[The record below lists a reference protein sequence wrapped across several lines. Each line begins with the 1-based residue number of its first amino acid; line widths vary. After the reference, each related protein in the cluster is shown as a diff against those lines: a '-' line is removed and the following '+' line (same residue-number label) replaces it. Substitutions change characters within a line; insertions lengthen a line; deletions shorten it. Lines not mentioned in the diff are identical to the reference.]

1 MEIDLRTQHDNFVKM
16 NFEEKR
22 NFVASLLEEIKEGNE
37 LFTDLY
43 NLIVSDV
50 AIEQDFFD
58 IFDSLVIVLYR
69 EEKDEEQR
77 ALNRLTQIRNSLELQ
92 KQQEAAD
99 NLQGQKEAQ
108 ELLAG
113 LV

>member
-99 NLQGQKEAQ
+99 NLQ
-108 ELLAG
+108 
-113 LV
+113 